1 MLGESCVTVLARKRL
16 GPCADQLSQR
26 GLARSS
32 ADKPVSA
39 LVAGGRTSSDRLLLG
54 ARQASSRLKFMVS
67 AALLGA
73 GKEAIPMQPREV
85 VLYGFAAAKVGQ

>member
-26 GLARSS
+26 GLGERRRFA
-32 ADKPVSA
+32 AQA
-39 LVAGGRTSSDRLLLG
+39 RTSSDRLLLG

-85 VLYGFAAAKVGQ
+85 VLYGFAAGRVCQ

>member
-1 MLGESCVTVLARKRL
+1 
-16 GPCADQLSQR
+16 
-26 GLARSS
+26 
-32 ADKPVSA
+32 
-39 LVAGGRTSSDRLLLG
+39 
-54 ARQASSRLKFMVS
+54 MVS